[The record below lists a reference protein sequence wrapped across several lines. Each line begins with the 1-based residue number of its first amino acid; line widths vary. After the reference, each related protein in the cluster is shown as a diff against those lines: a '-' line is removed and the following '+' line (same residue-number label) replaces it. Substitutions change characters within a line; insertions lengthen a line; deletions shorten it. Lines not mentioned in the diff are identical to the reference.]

1 MEKQKF
7 YITTPIYYPS
17 DKLHIGHTYCTV
29 ATDAMARYKRLTG
42 CDVLFLTGTDEHGQK
57 IEDKAKAAGKT
68 PKEFLDNIVEGPQ
81 GILDLWKLMNI
92 SNDRFIRTT
101 DDYHCQSIQKIFRKM
116 YDKGDIYKGTYKG
129 KYCKPCESFWTES
142 QLVDG
147 KCPDCGR
154 EVQDAEEEAYFFR
167 LSKYADRIQDLL
179 ENTDFLQPRSRVNE
193 MVNNFIKPGLEDLC
207 VSRTSFT
214 WGIPVDFDPGHV
226 VYVWVDAL
234 FNYTTALGFLNSK
247 YDDYEKY
254 WPADVH
260 IVGKE
265 IVRFHSII
273 WPAMLMSMEMP
284 LPKHVFGHGWL
295 LLDGGK
301 MSKSKGN
308 VVDPYLLAQQF
319 GVDALRFFLLRTFPF
334 GSDGSFS
341 NELLIQTI
349 NTDLANDLGNLVSR
363 TTAMVNKYFG
373 GRLPHG
379 SGATDDE
386 QQLSYIYQQ
395 AREVGSGVE
404 LAFNFPEGDPVKY
417 DVELICAALDLRDK
431 YERDM
436 EGFAPHTAL
445 ADTFRV
451 IQRANKY
458 IDETAPWS
466 LAKSMEQNGDRLA
479 HVLYNLLE
487 ATRICGILLSPF
499 MPESCGKLFEQIG
512 APRSCRDWDSAGR
525 WGVLPEGGAVTKGE
539 NLFPRV
545 DAEKA
550 IAELE
555 AAEEAARKAALPPL
569 EIEPF
574 TEEKV
579 DFDTFCK
586 SDFRAVKVK
595 DCQAVKKS
603 EKLLRFTLDDGS
615 GTDRQILSGIH
626 KFYEPEELIGKTL
639 VAIVNLPPRKMMG
652 QESCGM
658 LLSAVH
664 TEKGEEKLHL
674 IMVDDA
680 IPAGAKL
687 C

>member
-1 MEKQKF
+1 MENKRY

-29 ATDAMARYKRLTG
+29 ATDALARYKRLQG
-42 CDVLFLTGTDEHGQK
+42 YDVMFLTGTDEHGQK
-57 IEDKAKAAGKT
+57 IEDKAREAGVT
-68 PKEFLDNIVEGPQ
+68 PQEYVDKIVEGE
-81 GILDLWKLMNI
+81 GGVLDLWKLMNI

-101 DDYHCQSIQKIFRKM
+101 DDYHVAAIQKIFKKM
-116 YDKGDIYKGTYKG
+116 YDNGDIYKGTYKG

-142 QLVDG
+142 QLKDG

-167 LSKYADRIQDLL
+167 LSQYADKIQDLL
-179 ENTDFLQPRSRVNE
+179 ENTDFLEPRSRVNE

-214 WGIPVDFDPGHV
+214 WGVPVDFDPGHV
-226 VYVWVDAL
+226 VYVWIDAL
-234 FNYTTALGFLNSK
+234 SNYITALGYDNDK
-247 YDDYEKY
+247 YNDFDKF

-273 WPAMLMSMEMP
+273 WPAMLMSLGLP
-284 LPKHVFGHGWL
+284 LPKKVFGHGWL

-308 VVDPYLLAQQF
+308 VVDPYILAEMF
-319 GVDALRFFLLRTFPF
+319 GVDALRFFLMRTFPF
-334 GSDGSFS
+334 GSDGNFS

-363 TTAMVNKYFG
+363 TTAMVGKYFG
-373 GRLPHG
+373 GQLPQG
-379 SGATDDE
+379 CKTWDKPE
-386 QQLSYIYQQ
+386 
-395 AREVGSGVE
+395 
-404 LAFNFPEGDPVKY
+404 AFDT
-417 DVELICAALDLRDK
+417 ELIAMASGLREK
-431 YERDM
+431 YQADM
-436 EGFAPHTAL
+436 DAYAPHKAL
-445 ADTFRV
+445 EEVFKV

-458 IDETAPWS
+458 IDENAPWA
-466 LAKSMEQNGDRLA
+466 LAKDMEANGGRLA

-487 ATRICGILLSPF
+487 ATRICAILLTPF
-499 MPESCGKLFEQIG
+499 MPGSMDKLFAQIG
-512 APRSCRDWDSAGR
+512 AEEAVRTWDSAAV
-525 WGVLPEGGAVTKGE
+525 WGSLTDAAAVTKGE

-545 DAEKA
+545 DADKA
-550 IAELE
+550 LEELE
-555 AAEEAARKAALPPL
+555 QREAEARKAALPDV
-569 EIEPF
+569 EVEPQL
-574 TEEKV
+574 TEQV

-595 DCQAVKKS
+595 ACENVKKS
-603 EKLLRFTLDDGS
+603 NKLLKFTLDDGT
-615 GTDRQILSGIH
+615 GVDRQILSGIAMYY
-626 KFYEPEELIGKTL
+626 KPQELVGKTL

-658 LLSAVH
+658 LISAVH
-664 TEKGEEKLHL
+664 KEKGEEKLHL
-674 IMVDDA
+674 LMVDDA